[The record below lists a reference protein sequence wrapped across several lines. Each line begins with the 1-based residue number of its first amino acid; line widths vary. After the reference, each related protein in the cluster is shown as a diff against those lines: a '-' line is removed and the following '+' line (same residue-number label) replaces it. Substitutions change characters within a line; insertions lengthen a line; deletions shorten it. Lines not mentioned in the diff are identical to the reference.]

1 MADADRIA
9 VCHVLEATEGG
20 TRQYLSD
27 VCLGLPAERFEQTA
41 VVSTLRTPEFAED
54 IERLREAGV
63 RVEIVQMTRE
73 VDRAQ
78 DLRAYR
84 ELREL
89 FRANA
94 FGVIHTH
101 SSKAGI
107 LGRFAAWRS
116 GSRALRVHSPHAFA
130 FEMNLPRSRRTL
142 FLAAERFAGRI
153 TDLLV
158 CACEG
163 EREIALRHRI
173 VPPSKAAVV
182 RTGVDLR
189 AFHPQANAH
198 RIREEI
204 GLPQRHR
211 IVGTVGAIV
220 EQKGHRTF
228 VEAAPLVIEE
238 MPHTTFA
245 IAGSGVLRQELEARV
260 AELGLGRRFRF
271 LGRRDDI
278 PRVLATL
285 DLFVM
290 PSLWEG
296 MPYALV
302 EAMAV
307 GVPVVGSDIP
317 GIADIVQPQR
327 TGRLAPPG
335 DPVALAEAICTA
347 LTEDG
352 VSAKMAQAGRE
363 VVMREHS
370 RERMLTSL
378 AGAYERLLE
387 VRSE

>member
-73 VDRAQ
+73 VDREQ
-78 DLRAYR
+78 DRRAYR
-84 ELREL
+84 ELRA
-89 FRANA
+89 FFNANT
-94 FGVIHTH
+94 FDIIHTH

-116 GSRALRVHSPHAFA
+116 RGRALRVHSPHAFA

-142 FLAAERFAGRI
+142 FLAAERFAGRL

-158 CACEG
+158 CTCEG
-163 EREIALRHRI
+163 ERQIALRHRI

-211 IVGTVGAIV
+211 IVGTVGALV

-228 VEAAPLVIEE
+228 VEAAPRVIEA
-238 MPHTTFA
+238 MPHTTFV
-245 IAGSGVLRQELEARV
+245 IAGSGVLREELEARV
-260 AELGLGRRFRF
+260 AALGLGRRFRF

-278 PRVLATL
+278 PRLLATL

-327 TGRLAPPG
+327 TGRLAPPE
-335 DPVALAEAICTA
+335 DPVALADAICTA
-347 LTEDG
+347 LSEDG
-352 VSAKMAQAGRE
+352 PSAKMAQAGRE

-370 RERMLTSL
+370 RERMLSSL
-378 AGAYERLLE
+378 AGAYEHLVE

>member
-1 MADADRIA
+1 MADADRIT

-54 IERLREAGV
+54 VERLREAGV
-63 RVEIVQMTRE
+63 RVEIVQMVRE
-73 VDRAQ
+73 VDRTQ
-78 DLRAYR
+78 DLRAYH
-84 ELREL
+84 ELREF

-94 FGVIHTH
+94 FDIVHTH

-107 LGRFAAWRS
+107 LGRAAAWRS

-130 FEMNLPRSRRTL
+130 FEMDLPPSRRRL
-142 FLAAERFAGRI
+142 FLTAERLAGRI
-153 TDLLV
+153 TDLLI
-158 CACEG
+158 CTCEG
-163 EREIALRHRI
+163 ERQIALQHRI

-189 AFHPQANAH
+189 RFHPLPEAH
-198 RIREEI
+198 RIRDELE
-204 GLPQRHR
+204 LPQRHR

-220 EQKGHRTF
+220 EQKGHRTL
-228 VEAAPLVIEE
+228 VEAAALVIEE
-238 MPHTTFA
+238 MPHTTFV
-245 IAGSGVLRQELEARV
+245 IAGSGVLREELEARV
-260 AELGLGRRFRF
+260 AQLGLGRRFRF
-271 LGRRDDI
+271 LGTRDDI

-317 GIADIVQPQR
+317 GIADIVRPHQ
-327 TGRLAPPG
+327 TGRLALAD
-335 DPVALAEAICTA
+335 DPAALAEAIRTA
-347 LTEDG
+347 LTEEG
-352 VSAKMAQAGRE
+352 ASARMAQAGRD
-363 VVMREHS
+363 VVMHEHS
-370 RERMLTSL
+370 RERMIASL

-387 VRSE
+387 VRAL